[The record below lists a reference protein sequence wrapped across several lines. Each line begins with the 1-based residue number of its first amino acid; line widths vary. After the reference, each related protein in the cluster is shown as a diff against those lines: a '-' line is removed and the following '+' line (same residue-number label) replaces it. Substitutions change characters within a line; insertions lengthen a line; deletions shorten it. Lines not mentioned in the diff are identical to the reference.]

1 LINKI
6 RNFWNKSYLNRQM
19 YMELMIKSTFVSFE
33 SYVKYIEQLKNKS
46 EIEMVWIKVELGE
59 LMQKVGKKIM

>member
-1 LINKI
+1 MINKI